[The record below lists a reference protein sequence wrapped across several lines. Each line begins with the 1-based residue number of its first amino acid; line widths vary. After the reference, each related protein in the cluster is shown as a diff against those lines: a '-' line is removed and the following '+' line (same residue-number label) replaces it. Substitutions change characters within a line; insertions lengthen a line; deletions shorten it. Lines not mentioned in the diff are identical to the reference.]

1 MSDFT
6 SGTLRDSVTNE
17 GKGLSRWLSTT
28 SGIVLMLLFVQF
40 ASGLLLSFYYVP
52 SVDHAYTTVVFIE
65 KAASSGSWLR
75 SLHYYGS
82 QWLPFF
88 VFLHLLRLLSC
99 EAYKYW
105 KPHWMVAVILLG
117 LVMAAG
123 ATGYS
128 LPWDARAFFSTRVAE
143 GLLGGLPFLGR
154 NARLWLL
161 GGDEISTLT
170 LSRFFA
176 LHVVVTPFLI
186 LLIVGFRLAKQ
197 GPRHV
202 CLATIN
208 RNAIAAGVVFVGLA
222 LWTLKFRAPLGPSV
236 SDAAAEYLPRPGGQ
250 FLWLYQ
256 SLKYVPGSLG
266 SIIGIVIPGLALLIL
281 FALPWLDV
289 ATLRRISTSP
299 QRLIA
304 TLILGVAVVWIVGMT
319 TTSYL
324 GDRRDPRIRQH
335 LAKQAADED
344 AFRRTPFRPVALK
357 TSDETSRNPPPRAYT
372 TSCAICHGGRG
383 EGATQGNLK
392 FPPLIGVASKPRR
405 TRDDIIG
412 LLNDP
417 AAYGLQ
423 PPMRSFA
430 TKLTEEEKREISDWV
445 VTLK

>member
-143 GLLGGLPFLGR
+143 GLLG
-154 NARLWLL
+154 
-161 GGDEISTLT
+161 
-170 LSRFFA
+170 
-176 LHVVVTPFLI
+176 
-186 LLIVGFRLAKQ
+186 
-197 GPRHV
+197 
-202 CLATIN
+202 
-208 RNAIAAGVVFVGLA
+208 
-222 LWTLKFRAPLGPSV
+222 
-236 SDAAAEYLPRPGGQ
+236 
-250 FLWLYQ
+250 
-256 SLKYVPGSLG
+256 
-266 SIIGIVIPGLALLIL
+266 
-281 FALPWLDV
+281 
-289 ATLRRISTSP
+289 
-299 QRLIA
+299 
-304 TLILGVAVVWIVGMT
+304 
-319 TTSYL
+319 
-324 GDRRDPRIRQH
+324 
-335 LAKQAADED
+335 
-344 AFRRTPFRPVALK
+344 
-357 TSDETSRNPPPRAYT
+357 
-372 TSCAICHGGRG
+372 
-383 EGATQGNLK
+383 
-392 FPPLIGVASKPRR
+392 
-405 TRDDIIG
+405 
-412 LLNDP
+412 
-417 AAYGLQ
+417 
-423 PPMRSFA
+423 
-430 TKLTEEEKREISDWV
+430 
-445 VTLK
+445 